1 VSEAPRRRPR
11 LRTILL
17 AVNVL
22 VLLVPLGSI
31 AVLRLYE
38 TGLVR
43 GTEAQL
49 LAQGA
54 LVREAFLHEL
64 GVAASVAPLDDA
76 ALRETEPRLDV
87 RAGKI
92 RPPAEAARKPA
103 TEPDVAALAAGARLS
118 DVIRAASRETL
129 SGIRIVDRNGI
140 VVASSGEEAGLS
152 LAHREEVADALAGRR
167 VSLLR
172 VRTSAAPDPPLHS
185 LSRGQRYRVFVAL
198 PAKAG
203 GRVVGAIVLS
213 RTPLD
218 ISKAL
223 WLNRGPLVVLAGI
236 FVVVVVVIS
245 FIVSLA
251 VARPLGAL
259 VRQAR
264 RAEAGERGALTTI
277 ARPGIAEIGELSAA
291 LSSMARALERRGDY
305 IRTFAGHVSH
315 EFKTPLTTIRGAVE
329 LLEDHEATMSPE
341 ERRAFVERI
350 SESGRRLEHLV
361 ARLLDL
367 ARADVAKPTGGT
379 CDALAVARSV
389 AARFEEQGFAVTAT
403 GAPVTI
409 AMDEAV
415 LDGVLTSLLDN
426 SRLHGA
432 GRGVVRVS
440 PTAIEVED
448 DGPGLSEAN
457 AKRLFT
463 PFFTTA
469 RDRGGSGLGL
479 VIARALVEA
488 HGGTL
493 ELRSPGPRPVFRM
506 HGYGVLGL
514 S

>member
-1 VSEAPRRRPR
+1 
-11 LRTILL
+11 
-17 AVNVL
+17 
-22 VLLVPLGSI
+22 
-31 AVLRLYE
+31 
-38 TGLVR
+38 
-43 GTEAQL
+43 
-49 LAQGA
+49 
-54 LVREAFLHEL
+54 
-64 GVAASVAPLDDA
+64 
-76 ALRETEPRLDV
+76 
-87 RAGKI
+87 
-92 RPPAEAARKPA
+92 
-103 TEPDVAALAAGARLS
+103 
-118 DVIRAASRETL
+118 
-129 SGIRIVDRNGI
+129 
-140 VVASSGEEAGLS
+140 
-152 LAHREEVADALAGRR
+152 
-167 VSLLR
+167 
-172 VRTSAAPDPPLHS
+172 
-185 LSRGQRYRVFVAL
+185 
-198 PAKAG
+198 
-203 GRVVGAIVLS
+203 
-213 RTPLD
+213 
-218 ISKAL
+218 
-223 WLNRGPLVVLAGI
+223 
-236 FVVVVVVIS
+236 
-245 FIVSLA
+245 
-251 VARPLGAL
+251 
-259 VRQAR
+259 
-264 RAEAGERGALTTI
+264 
-277 ARPGIAEIGELSAA
+277 
-291 LSSMARALERRGDY
+291 
-305 IRTFAGHVSH
+305 
-315 EFKTPLTTIRGAVE
+315 
-329 LLEDHEATMSPE
+329 MSPD

-389 AARFEEQGFAVTAT
+389 ATRFEEQGFPVTAT

>member
-49 LAQGA
+49 LAQAA

-64 GVAASVAPLDDA
+64 GVAASIAPLDDA

-103 TEPDVAALAAGARLS
+103 TEPDAAALAAGARLS

-129 SGIRIVDRNGI
+129 SGIRIVDRHGI

>member
-1 VSEAPRRRPR
+1 
-11 LRTILL
+11 
-17 AVNVL
+17 
-22 VLLVPLGSI
+22 
-31 AVLRLYE
+31 
-38 TGLVR
+38 
-43 GTEAQL
+43 
-49 LAQGA
+49 
-54 LVREAFLHEL
+54 
-64 GVAASVAPLDDA
+64 
-76 ALRETEPRLDV
+76 
-87 RAGKI
+87 
-92 RPPAEAARKPA
+92 
-103 TEPDVAALAAGARLS
+103 
-118 DVIRAASRETL
+118 
-129 SGIRIVDRNGI
+129 
-140 VVASSGEEAGLS
+140 
-152 LAHREEVADALAGRR
+152 
-167 VSLLR
+167 
-172 VRTSAAPDPPLHS
+172 
-185 LSRGQRYRVFVAL
+185 
-198 PAKAG
+198 
-203 GRVVGAIVLS
+203 
-213 RTPLD
+213 
-218 ISKAL
+218 
-223 WLNRGPLVVLAGI
+223 VLAGI